1 MINQNNLLQV
11 LRLWNVKSKW
21 KTFPLFSSR
30 SITTFPEMMM
40 ASNSNEENNTKMDYN
55 RFINEMSARRKPSL
69 IREMS
74 NCIYLSLRYSY

>member
-1 MINQNNLLQV
+1 
-11 LRLWNVKSKW
+11 
-21 KTFPLFSSR
+21 
-30 SITTFPEMMM
+30 MMM